1 MVSSLSTGA
10 PQVPVPSNGTVTQQA
25 DVFHSSTIPSV
36 PPSKHVQGLVQAP
49 HTEDNLQTPAKW
61 AEGLCTSTRHKGH
74 VEHLTSVLT
83 RRSARFTWCFLQLD
97 VMHQPSVSF

>member
-36 PPSKHVQGLVQAP
+36 PPH
-49 HTEDNLQTPAKW
+49 QTR
-61 AEGLCTSTRHKGH
+61 TRPGAGPTHGGQPPDTGQVGGGTVH
-74 VEHLTSVLT
+74 IN
-83 RRSARFTWCFLQLD
+83 SA
-97 VMHQPSVSF
+97 